1 MASIKNESD
10 YEDDEVFQE
19 TEDKSDVDYEEDE
32 EKEEE
37 EKEHNSQ
44 TEKKPKEKP
53 VKKEKQTPDAPELR
67 LADDEDG
74 EVYYVEAQR
83 TRGRGRPRLGKRR
96 KMDDE
101 GDPNNKYRNI
111 LTDEDGNPIKI
122 KDDEVITPEDPKGE
136 TKVNKMGQL
145 LGGRQYKCRIFKV
158 PQRGQKYYMIATEA
172 ARLVG
177 YRDSYFLFQK
187 HKRLFKIT
195 LGDTEKLDLIANG
208 VLPNSY
214 KTRTIF
220 LVTARS
226 IFKEFGAKIVVNGKQ
241 VDDDYYE
248 QKAIESGAQ
257 RGAPAVI
264 TFDYYNENNDQKR
277 VAMLT
282 PGITGFE
289 RAFVQASN
297 PHMTWIYDQALSVR
311 KFDAELLN
319 DRLEILKSKFMRD
332 PYTGVNHVPDIMQP
346 TTCSIQKLHDSRKL
360 KFDIVIQDKGVIKT
374 GLEDV
379 PLEIF
384 DGVVDE
390 ETKQAILKQQELE
403 RA

>member
-1 MASIKNESD
+1 MSAVKNESD
-10 YEDDEVFQE
+10 YEEDEAFQE
-19 TEDKSDVDYEEDE
+19 TEHKSDGDYEEEE

-37 EKEHNSQ
+37 KKE
-44 TEKKPKEKP
+44 EKKKEVKPVEKP
-53 VKKEKQTPDAPELR
+53 ELSKD
-67 LADDEDG
+67 LKVEDDEDG

-96 KMDDE
+96 KLEDE
-101 GDPNNKYRNI
+101 DPNNKMRNI

-122 KDDEVITPEDPKGE
+122 KDDEVITPEDKNGE
-136 TKVNKMGQL
+136 AKVTKQGNL

-158 PQRGQKYYMIATEA
+158 PQRGEKYYMIATEA

-187 HKRLFKIT
+187 HRRLFKIT
-195 LGDTEKLDLIANG
+195 LGDAEKLDLIANG
-208 VLPNSY
+208 VLPNSF

-226 IFKEFGAKIVVNGKQ
+226 IFKEFGSKIVVNGKQ

-248 QKAIESGAQ
+248 EKAIQSGAQ

-264 TFDYYNENNDQKR
+264 TFDYYNDSNDQKR
-277 VAMLT
+277 VAMLA

-297 PHMTWIYDQALSVR
+297 PHTTWIYDQALSVR

-319 DRLEILKSKFMRD
+319 DRLELLKTKFTRD
-332 PYTGVNHVPDIMQP
+332 PYTGISQVPDITQP
-346 TTCSIQKLHDSRKL
+346 TRATVRKLSNSRKL
-360 KFDIVIQDKGVIKT
+360 EYDLVIDDTTAIKT
-374 GLEDV
+374 GLKDV

-390 ETKQAILKQQELE
+390 ETKNAILHQQQLE
-403 RA
+403 SV